1 MDFKKKRLA
10 KALEDKTYRVKLVH
24 SKKGWLA
31 VGLTFITLFSAS
43 VLSTKTVDASA
54 VNNVATANSTTS
66 SYVQL
71 YNSVT
76 SNDMHKAN
84 RGLENGTKWK
94 TAKAV
99 KGIDG
104 ETYLLVGGN
113 EYANAKQ
120 MDLADETST
129 QNLTG
134 VVRVGEGN
142 GTYVRLYRNPLTE
155 SAQLVSNRAL
165 ASNTDWKTDQK
176 VVVNGVTYYRVAT
189 DEWVKAN
196 DANLTSESSRSEKTY
211 TKNAP
216 DAETTE
222 QEGNGSTT
230 TPTDPADETATV
242 TTKFVDENNKE
253 IADAETQ
260 TAKVGSDVTVNA
272 KTIEGYTL
280 TNEATQKQTVSKD
293 GNTITFTY
301 KANATTPETKT
312 ANVTVKYVD
321 ESGKEVAPST
331 TMKDQKV
338 GSTVSADAI
347 DVPNYELT
355 SAKTATT
362 TVAEDGSSVITFTYK
377 AKETTPTVEKSD
389 VTINYLDSEGNVLK
403 SAKTLKDQEV
413 GSTVSED
420 APAIEGYTADKT
432 NKTLVVAKDNNSITF
447 TYTKNATTPVDPVAD
462 KADVTIK
469 AVDENGKAIE
479 GVQDTVLKD
488 QEVGKEVKVSAPIV
502 EGYTAT
508 EATKTVIVSKDGNTV
523 TFKYTKDTPVISKA
537 DVTIKAVDENNKAI
551 EGVQDTVLKDQEVGK
566 DVEVSAPTIKG
577 YTADKATQ
585 TVNVEKVGSTVIFTY
600 TKNAVAPKTATI
612 TINYLDADGNVLKT
626 AKTDTADVDSTYKA
640 DAPEITGYT
649 LDGDASQSITV
660 KADSN
665 VINFKYTKNAPV
677 VSKAN
682 VTVNYLDA
690 DGNVLQSAKTL
701 TDQVVGSTVTET
713 APAIKGY
720 TVDQSSKSLEVA
732 KDNNVINFTYTEDAP
747 VQTVDTSA
755 VPAKIVELVNAYRQQ
770 NGLTVLATDAN
781 LRAGSQARVAD
792 ESNAVNTSG
801 DISSADHNMADGRD
815 FTYEP
820 HLQQFGSTTLGE
832 NLAVTNG
839 STVDEVAQNA
849 FDQWKNSPA
858 HNAIMLN
865 AGMTHTGVSVQQLN
879 NGQFIALQDF
889 GSKVDDSVWNKD
901 QFNSATID
909 KLGVTTDDIKQQ
921 LITTYGTDLGT
932 NYYISDHIF
941 KTKSDWTD
949 FTTADFAN
957 PMTGDPRLEDSIWRS
972 VNGASGNIGSALV
985 YDKNGKAI
993 GWALYMANLDK
1004 PMSEYF
1010 ADGLTPWIK

>member
-1 MDFKKKRLA
+1 MNFKKKRLN

-24 SKKGWLA
+24 SNKGWLT
-31 VGLTFITLFSAS
+31 VGLTFITLFSATM
-43 VLSTKTVDASA
+43 LSQKTVDASA

-99 KGIDG
+99 KGVDG

-142 GTYVRLYRNPLTE
+142 GTYVRLYRNPMTE
-155 SAQLVSNRAL
+155 GAQLVSNRAL

-301 KANATTPETKT
+301 KA
-312 ANVTVKYVD
+312 
-321 ESGKEVAPST
+321 
-331 TMKDQKV
+331 
-338 GSTVSADAI
+338 
-347 DVPNYELT
+347 
-355 SAKTATT
+355 
-362 TVAEDGSSVITFTYK
+362 
-377 AKETTPTVEKSD
+377 KETTPTVEKSD
-389 VTINYLDSEGNVLK
+389 VTVNYLDSEGNVLK
-403 SAKTLKDQEV
+403 PAKTVSAQEV

-420 APAIEGYTADKT
+420 APAIEGYTADSAT
-432 NKTLVVAKDNNSITF
+432 KTLTVAKDNNSITF
-447 TYTKNATTPVDPVAD
+447 TYTKNATTPVDPVVT
-462 KADVTIK
+462 KA
-469 AVDENGKAIE
+469 N
-479 GVQDTVLKD
+479 
-488 QEVGKEVKVSAPIV
+488 
-502 EGYTAT
+502 
-508 EATKTVIVSKDGNTV
+508 
-523 TFKYTKDTPVISKA
+523 
-537 DVTIKAVDENNKAI
+537 VTIKAVDENNKAI

-566 DVEVSAPTIKG
+566 DVEVSAPTVEG
-577 YTADKATQ
+577 YTATEATKTVTVSKNGNTVTFKYTKDTPVISKADVTIKAVDENGKAIEGVQ
-585 TVNVEKVGSTVIFTY
+585 DTVLKDQEVGKDIEVSAPSIEGYTATEATKNVNVAKEGSTVTFTY

-612 TINYLDADGNVLKT
+612 TINYLDADGNVLQT

-640 DAPEITGYT
+640 DAPEIKGYT

-720 TVDQSSKSLEVA
+720 TVDQSSKSLEVV

-747 VQTVDTSA
+747 VQTVDTLA
-755 VPAKIVELVNAYRQQ
+755 VANKVISLVNNYRTA
-770 NGLTVLATDAN
+770 NSLSELNVDSNLTAGALARSLTEKGHVDA
-781 LRAGSQARVAD
+781 
-792 ESNAVNTSG
+792 SG
-801 DISSADHNMADGRD
+801 DINSANHDEFMAQTQANLQQYGSTNMA
-815 FTYEP
+815 
-820 HLQQFGSTTLGE
+820 E

-839 STVDEVAQNA
+839 STADEVAQNL
-849 FDQWKNSPA
+849 FNQWKESPE
-858 HNAIMLN
+858 HNATMLDK
-865 AGMTHTGVSVQQLN
+865 GMTDIGVGVQQLE
-879 NGQFIALQDF
+879 NGMFVGIQDF
-889 GSKVDDSVWNKD
+889 GGKATTANWDTSRFNTTTADTFGLTTDQIKD
-901 QFNSATID
+901 QFVKNS
-909 KLGVTTDDIKQQ
+909 G
-921 LITTYGTDLGT
+921 YNLGT
-932 NYYISDHIF
+932 NYYVSDHIF
-941 KTKSDWTD
+941 KTKNDYLNFLNAGFD
-949 FTTADFAN
+949 N
-957 PMTGDPRLEDSIWRS
+957 PDPLEGSIWDS
-972 VNGASGNIGSALV
+972 VGASGKATGMLV
-985 YDKNGKAI
+985 YDGKGNAV
-993 GWALYMANLDK
+993 GWGLCLMEMDEPVSTYTDQ
-1004 PMSEYF
+1004 
-1010 ADGLTPWIK
+1010 GLTTWIK